1 MPRPCFCHACA
12 SSTAYKTTLAVQ
24 ASQSQFSPPHQAY
37 LIDIMSAND
46 KLFKD
51 LQQSKSP
58 WSATPTVNATNSG
71 GFAHVTVER
80 EVGKNTS
87 VGGHVGYEWAGP
99 TPTRQYGA
107 PYGGVHIK
115 YRF

>member
-1 MPRPCFCHACA
+1 
-12 SSTAYKTTLAVQ
+12 
-24 ASQSQFSPPHQAY
+24 
-37 LIDIMSAND
+37 MSACD
-46 KLFKD
+46 KLCKD
-51 LQQSKSP
+51 LNRGLQQSKSP

-80 EVGKNTS
+80 EVGRNTS

-107 PYGGVHIK
+107 PYGGVHITR
-115 YRF
+115 RF